1 MESKDLTHA
10 CFLSAAICDSVY
22 NYTIGDNPI
31 VVQQYSLDL
40 KLSFA
45 TPSPWAPSA

>member
-10 CFLSAAICDSVY
+10 CFLSTAICDSVY

-31 VVQQYSLDL
+31 TVEYVKATNPWFTPAIPALA
-40 KLSFA
+40 SF
-45 TPSPWAPSA
+45 